1 MGAGPLRRHR
11 YKLIAGPYKSELHI
25 CECFHISIDINI
37 MAMCAVYAVGGQ
49 GTIEGPGDDQ

>member
-1 MGAGPLRRHR
+1 MDINLNFR
-11 YKLIAGPYKSELHI
+11 YHI

-37 MAMCAVYAVGGQ
+37 MAMCAVYGVGGQ

>member
-1 MGAGPLRRHR
+1 MGTSDITFVNML
-11 YKLIAGPYKSELHI
+11 
-25 CECFHISIDINI
+25 SIDINI